1 VVFFKWENKTETE
14 KMSTDI
20 LASDLKSRLTLK
32 TKTVGAD
39 KIRRAKENNEDI
51 AVLSLFLPPSMAAAE
66 EENRRFICAL
76 LDDCRLGDC
85 RKTVPG
91 IFRVPK
97 PAQPGSYASLSF
109 GSLIIS
115 LKMISSLYY
124 CLPFNRTHRQKEN
137 NENEIIIKIIIRKHM
152 DSNICRQNEKI

>member
-1 VVFFKWENKTETE
+1 VYFKGKSS

-39 KIRRAKENNEDI
+39 KIRRAKDNNEDI

-85 RKTVPG
+85 RKTIPG
-91 IFRVPK
+91 
-97 PAQPGSYASLSF
+97 
-109 GSLIIS
+109 
-115 LKMISSLYY
+115 
-124 CLPFNRTHRQKEN
+124 THRQ
-137 NENEIIIKIIIRKHM
+137 
-152 DSNICRQNEKI
+152 